1 MADYYSLLSRAVLAL
16 PESDKSARQAVYDR
30 ARSALVKQLTSIH
43 PPIPETDIKREQQ
56 ALEGAILKLE
66 AERNAPPRPKTAP
79 PPPPVRAAKN
89 IDDNQKYAGLRPALA
104 RLKDQVS
111 KTTRKQFTGAQ
122 NLIIRPRAQQFEPLK
137 PQNASEEHGLEDA
150 GIKEVQRPAAP
161 ARLPPRAHRT
171 SQQVS
176 AVIGVLISLIIVV
189 LFLAWKFH
197 EGPEDQAGLNIQK
210 RETEGAAGEFG
221 KLGDRIEGGAT
232 SRSASNVP
240 VAQKAEMWVG
250 SLKEPDKV
258 DRIYNAS
265 VMWRLDTVSGAP
277 GEAVSQAI
285 RGDVDVPEAK
295 MKLSLLIRKNTDPTL
310 SASHTINI
318 SFIVGADAPLG
329 GVKAIGPLQLRRP
342 DAQAGEKIVGIPVP
356 ISENYFLIGMM
367 RGDREA
373 RNVALLRSQAIID
386 LPFQFNDGRIAT
398 INMEKGASGDR
409 IFAEAIDSWGR

>member
-1 MADYYSLLSRAVLAL
+1 
-16 PESDKSARQAVYDR
+16 
-30 ARSALVKQLTSIH
+30 
-43 PPIPETDIKREQQ
+43 
-56 ALEGAILKLE
+56 
-66 AERNAPPRPKTAP
+66 
-79 PPPPVRAAKN
+79 
-89 IDDNQKYAGLRPALA
+89 
-104 RLKDQVS
+104 
-111 KTTRKQFTGAQ
+111 
-122 NLIIRPRAQQFEPLK
+122 
-137 PQNASEEHGLEDA
+137 
-150 GIKEVQRPAAP
+150 
-161 ARLPPRAHRT
+161 
-171 SQQVS
+171 
-176 AVIGVLISLIIVV
+176 
-189 LFLAWKFH
+189 
-197 EGPEDQAGLNIQK
+197 
-210 RETEGAAGEFG
+210 
-221 KLGDRIEGGAT
+221 
-232 SRSASNVP
+232 
-240 VAQKAEMWVG
+240 
-250 SLKEPDKV
+250 
-258 DRIYNAS
+258 
-265 VMWRLDTVSGAP
+265 MWRLDTVSGAP